1 MKTISVYRAG
11 RLRPVV
17 QEFWHR
23 QNLLVDYFIANERA
37 QGHSTAI
44 FASPTLETMKRWD
57 GNWNTTKFR
66 TGWKLEINPKHV
78 WVYSAKNFLNY
89 QLEEAELSLDKNN
102 KPQLA
107 STIKAVKKY
116 WAEGIPLTYWES
128 ANKADYPDP
137 EILVPRK
144 AIVKATLVT
153 IKGRILPRIL
163 QIQIGKRLL
172 NRLYKND
179 LF

>member
-1 MKTISVYRAG
+1 MKNISVYRAG
-11 RLRPVV
+11 KLRPVI
-17 QEFWHR
+17 QDIWHR
-23 QNLLVDYFIANERA
+23 QNLLVDYFIPKDRL

-57 GNWNTTKFR
+57 GNWNTAHFG
-66 TGWKLEINPKHV
+66 TGWKLEINTKHV

-89 QLEEAELSLDKNN
+89 QFEEAKLSLDKNDEL
-102 KPQLA
+102 QL
-107 STIKAVKKY
+107 SNTIEAARKY
-116 WAEGIPLTYWES
+116 WTDGIPLVDWET
-128 ANKADYPDP
+128 ANKDNYPDP

-153 IKGRILPRIL
+153 IKGRKIPRIL
-163 QIQIGKRLL
+163 QVQIGKRLL
-172 NRLYKND
+172 SQLYKND